1 MTLDDNWFSEA
12 FDSEGVAFSL
22 RLTDKLHDEQ
32 TPWQRIQVWQT
43 SHWGR
48 LLTLD
53 GCVMVTDRDNF
64 IYHEMLTHPA
74 LFSHG
79 DPRRVLI
86 IGGGDCG
93 TLREVLKHPGVES
106 AVMVDIDE
114 RVIRVSEQYF
124 PDLTQSNGDPRA
136 ELRFE
141 DGLAYVRD
149 AAAETFDVV
158 LIDSTDPVG
167 FAEGLFGAP
176 FLTDI
181 HRILAPGGI
190 VAQQSESPLLHGDTL
205 IRRLHDSLRE
215 AGFTSRA
222 LLPFPLPSYP
232 SGWWSATLAGKGTNV
247 AEFREVA
254 AQKREFE
261 TRYYNEG
268 VHRGALQL
276 PEFLRGLKD

>member
-176 FLTDI
+176 FLADI
-181 HRILAPGGI
+181 HRILCPGGI